1 MARRDLQDLCFR
13 PGDTCWKT
21 VQAERVSVL
30 VETARY
36 FEALRSACERAE
48 ANIIILGWDFDRRER
63 LGRGDDAPTLEAFFC
78 ELLDRRADLQVWLL
92 SWDYAFVYAGEREW
106 FQEQRLR
113 HFTHER
119 LHVHFDG
126 AHPVGGSQHQKIVV
140 VDDRIAF
147 CGGIDLSR
155 WRWDTA
161 EHAPEDPRRTDPD
174 GDPYP
179 PFHDAML
186 LVDGDAAAALA
197 GLARQRWKDAE
208 AETGPGPVEPA
219 DSDPWPAEVA
229 PDWRDR
235 QVAIAR
241 TYPAHAGRTAV
252 REVEALY
259 LDTVARARDYLYLEN
274 QYFTSRALT
283 AALAER
289 LEEPEGPDL
298 VLVLPRETGG
308 WLEQVTMDA
317 LRTRRVRALRKAD
330 RHDRLRV
337 FYPHQPGLADGTC
350 IGLHAKVTIADDVL
364 VRVGSAN
371 TSNRSMGLDSE
382 CDLAL
387 MDEQGDGARG
397 LLHRLLAEHLDC
409 DEDAVAEARAR
420 RGRLIPALDELRRDT
435 GRSLR
440 SLPLDGGDA
449 VTAIAEEEDLVDPD
463 EPIDARYLVRRA
475 VPSGNTNPGRRRLF
489 LFLGFIAV
497 LLALAASWRWTPLSD
512 WLTTDRIV
520 GWLRVFDDPWI
531 RLLSVFALVAV
542 TTLAMMPLSVLVVA
556 AALILGPWQGFV
568 ASMAGALVS
577 AAVAFV
583 AGDLAGGRLLEHY
596 GESRAHRLSKR
607 LSNRGILAVAVLRL
621 IPVAPYTVVNL
632 VAGASHLQLGKFLV
646 GTAIGLLP
654 GVAALTWFSGSL
666 YKAVTEPSIES
677 FGLLGIVFCLIVVG
691 VLAMRRLLRD
701 S

>member
-1 MARRDLQDLCFR
+1 M
-13 PGDTCWKT
+13 
-21 VQAERVSVL
+21 L
-30 VETARY
+30 VETDHY
-36 FEALRSACERAE
+36 FEALKSACERAE
-48 ANIIILGWDFDRRER
+48 RSILILGWDFDRRER
-63 LGRGDDAPTLEAFFC
+63 LGRQDDAPTLETFFC
-78 ELLDRRADLQVWLL
+78 RLLERREDLHVWLL

-147 CGGIDLSR
+147 SGGIDLSR

-161 EHAPEDPRRTDPD
+161 AHAPDDPRRTDPD
-174 GDPYP
+174 GDAYP

-186 LVDGDAAAALA
+186 LVDGDAAVALG
-197 GLARQRWKDAE
+197 GLARQRWKDSG
-208 AETGPGPVEPA
+208 AETEPAPVEPA
-219 DSDPWPAEVA
+219 DNDPWPAEVA
-229 PDWRDR
+229 PTWRHQ

-241 TYPAHAGRTAV
+241 TYPAHDGREAV

-259 LDTVARARDYLYLEN
+259 LDTIARARHYLYLEN

-283 AALAER
+283 EALAER
-289 LEEPEGPDL
+289 LREPEGPDL

-317 LRTRRVRALRKAD
+317 LRTHRIRALREAD

-350 IGLHAKVTIADDVL
+350 IGVHAKLTIADDAL

-382 CDLAL
+382 CDLAIT
-387 MDEQGDGARG
+387 DEAGDGARG

-409 DEDAVAEARAR
+409 DEGAVAEARAR
-420 RGRLIPALDELRRDT
+420 RDRLIPALDELRRDS

-440 SLPLDGGDA
+440 DLPPHQEKA
-449 VTAIAEEEDLVDPD
+449 VMDIAEEEDLVDPD
-463 EPIDARYLVRRA
+463 EPVDARYLVRRA
-475 VPSGNTNPGRRRLF
+475 VPSGSANPGRRRLF
-489 LFLGFIAV
+489 LFLGFVAV
-497 LLALAASWRWTPLSD
+497 LLALAASWRWTPLGD
-512 WLTTDRIV
+512 WLTADRIA
-520 GWLRVFDDPWI
+520 GWLQVFDDPWI
-531 RLLSVFALVAV
+531 RFLSVFALVAV
-542 TTLAMMPLSVLVVA
+542 ATLVMLPLSALVVA
-556 AALILGPWQGFV
+556 AALILEPWQGFA

-583 AGDLAGGRLLEHY
+583 AGDLAGGRILDHY
-596 GESRAHRLSKR
+596 GESRVHRLSKR
-607 LSNRGILAVAVLRL
+607 LSDRGILAVAVLRL
-621 IPVAPYTVVNL
+621 MPVAPYTVVNL

-666 YKAVTEPSIES
+666 YKAVTEPSAES
-677 FGLLGIVFCLIVVG
+677 LGLLGIVIVLIVVG
-691 VLAMRRLLRD
+691 VLVMRRLLRD